1 MLSYKTDLLVTS
13 IFNWSLIVVS
23 LLILIYGV
31 TSWCLIKKFRTFK
44 NYAYINAILAA
55 WLRILVTT
63 VDKLSLFSKENAF
76 NNTIFDFIFGYLMT
90 VQWSWLVVICYIF
103 YMEIVKVF
111 NMEIRRKFLKST
123 IVTWVLALFT
133 TAYVTVQ
140 LIYFWDSV
148 FLFSLSIIIVALPL
162 IINVVLY
169 FFIIGSLCCCSRG
182 NASTTGNCRRFYI
195 ATLIFIFSDLIIF
208 FGIALTEVVNT
219 LYIVDALL
227 SCSQI
232 IILDV
237 FLPLLRSNREL
248 WREYFRRR
256 LANDF

>member
-90 VQWSWLVVICYIF
+90 VQWSWLVVSGAIKVSATALMGGGVVFEDYI
-103 YMEIVKVF
+103 
-111 NMEIRRKFLKST
+111 RKL
-123 IVTWVLALFT
+123 
-133 TAYVTVQ
+133 
-140 LIYFWDSV
+140 
-148 FLFSLSIIIVALPL
+148 L
-162 IINVVLY
+162 IIKGLCIMSSVRMSKPWGREHPLKFSIAICLELRASARSTSSIVV
-169 FFIIGSLCCCSRG
+169 SLL
-182 NASTTGNCRRFYI
+182 AY
-195 ATLIFIFSDLIIF
+195 
-208 FGIALTEVVNT
+208 
-219 LYIVDALL
+219 
-227 SCSQI
+227 
-232 IILDV
+232 
-237 FLPLLRSNREL
+237 P
-248 WREYFRRR
+248 R
-256 LANDF
+256 LHVK